1 MGCVAEQRPQPRMIA
16 ARRGLR
22 RETVHE
28 PLQMSAPTA
37 RGNSR
42 KRHLSDPAA
51 SELRGRVTK
60 I

>member
-1 MGCVAEQRPQPRMIA
+1 
-16 ARRGLR
+16 
-22 RETVHE
+22 
-28 PLQMSAPTA
+28 MSAPTA